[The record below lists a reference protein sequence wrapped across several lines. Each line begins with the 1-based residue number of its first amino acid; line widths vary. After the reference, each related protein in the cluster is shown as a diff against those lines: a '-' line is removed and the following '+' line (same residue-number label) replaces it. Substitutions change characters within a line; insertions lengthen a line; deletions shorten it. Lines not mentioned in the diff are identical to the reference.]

1 MMPRIFGQK
10 RKPRQLPRGVDVCKV
25 CTCQPRYQVGYMH
38 LIPRLVNHNVG
49 AERCPDDYNR
59 VKQKPAGGWV
69 GWGVIGLI
77 FAGYVPLASQ
87 SPHPIIVY
95 SVANYRPHLSYF

>member
-10 RKPRQLPRGVDVCKV
+10 REPRQLPRGVDVCKV

-69 GWGVIGLI
+69 GCGALYWVNFCWVCAAGLSE
-77 FAGYVPLASQ
+77 PP
-87 SPHPIIVY
+87 PHY
-95 SVANYRPHLSYF
+95 SLFCGQL